1 MKCLHGVSHT
11 FQKDKL
17 VLIMSDS
24 INRISY
30 VTCLLFQTRPRSE
43 YFPWNHF
50 HEKISWNWFHG
61 KISLTYQSGII
72 VSQDAHSDRFPLE
85 SLGECLTKMSIAN
98 SSYSSLCCGLSSS
111 KDSSLI
117 KAREVVPKARLAHEE
132 SAKREYM
139 SSWLKISS

>member
-1 MKCLHGVSHT
+1 
-11 FQKDKL
+11 
-17 VLIMSDS
+17 MSRVCYF
-24 INRISY
+24 RIY
-30 VTCLLFQTRPRSE
+30 ECCDLTKKVYLTYIHP
-43 YFPWNHF
+43 N
-50 HEKISWNWFHG
+50 
-61 KISLTYQSGII
+61 TYQSGII